1 MVLKV
6 QIISLVVSFCYG
18 IFFYLLLELNSR
30 FLYSSHIVVRI
41 IVSFL
46 FVMFHTLLYFLILMK
61 INYGYI
67 HFYFFLCIF
76 IAFPALFSCFLFS
89 ALLHSIRLFHLI
101 SVSFT
106 AFQAQLCGVSSYFS
120 SFYPF

>member
-6 QIISLVVSFCYG
+6 QIISLMVSFCYG

-46 FVMFHTLLYFLILMK
+46 FVMFHTLLYFLILMR

-67 HFYFFLCIF
+67 HFYFFLCI
-76 IAFPALFSCFLFS
+76 ILGY
-89 ALLHSIRLFHLI
+89 I
-101 SVSFT
+101 
-106 AFQAQLCGVSSYFS
+106 LCKVVYKKIVKKS
-120 SFYPF
+120 

>member
-67 HFYFFLCIF
+67 HFYFFLCI
-76 IAFPALFSCFLFS
+76 ILGY
-89 ALLHSIRLFHLI
+89 I
-101 SVSFT
+101 
-106 AFQAQLCGVSSYFS
+106 LCKVVYKKIVKKS
-120 SFYPF
+120 

>member
-30 FLYSSHIVVRI
+30 FLYSSNIMIKVI
-41 IVSFL
+41 CSFL
-46 FVMFHTLLYFLILMK
+46 FVMFHTLLYFLILMR

-67 HFYFFLCIF
+67 HFYFFLCI
-76 IAFPALFSCFLFS
+76 ILGY
-89 ALLHSIRLFHLI
+89 I
-101 SVSFT
+101 
-106 AFQAQLCGVSSYFS
+106 LCKVVYKKIVKKV
-120 SFYPF
+120 

>member
-67 HFYFFLCIF
+67 HFYFFLCI
-76 IAFPALFSCFLFS
+76 ILGY
-89 ALLHSIRLFHLI
+89 I
-101 SVSFT
+101 
-106 AFQAQLCGVSSYFS
+106 LCKVVFKKIVKKS
-120 SFYPF
+120 